1 MSQQQVK
8 SAALIVAF
16 CLAVMCYSKL
26 RSSSP
31 APAVQR
37 APAAVEVTPGGR
49 LKFAVRRERRRRRRQ
64 PPQPPNSPPPNSPP
78 LARAEAAAAA
88 SGSCALNGEESGDGC
103 HGHVCLVGAC
113 FCAGGAGGT
122 MCQRGRRSERDCGAL
137 EHAAYNSAAFAPYDV
152 CAFYEPRLGIVRVT
166 EKRWRAAQEAESA
179 LWTGAAGA
187 AGSDRN
193 VHHAELFDGYR
204 ALPDALGHVVEVGC
218 GPFTQLQSVLRPSS
232 TTSSITLVD
241 PLVHKYKA
249 KARACA
255 YRSGQLV
262 GRPVSLVG
270 MQLEAFVPA
279 KPADVLVMI
288 AVLQSVQDVAAALQ
302 AAYNALRPGGWLVF
316 ADRVFDERWTAHAK
330 GGAAPFWDVGHPCS
344 PKAYLIDHFLAQF
357 EEVHLRRHAKPKA
370 NARRGE
376 PPDEQVYFIGRRKA

>member
-1 MSQQQVK
+1 MSNE
-8 SAALIVAF
+8 
-16 CLAVMCYSKL
+16 
-26 RSSSP
+26 P
-31 APAVQR
+31 
-37 APAAVEVTPGGR
+37 
-49 LKFAVRRERRRRRRQ
+49 
-64 PPQPPNSPPPNSPP
+64 
-78 LARAEAAAAA
+78 
-88 SGSCALNGEESGDGC
+88 
-103 HGHVCLVGAC
+103 HGL
-113 FCAGGAGGT
+113 
-122 MCQRGRRSERDCGAL
+122 CQL
-137 EHAAYNSAAFAPYDV
+137 
-152 CAFYEPRLGIVRVT
+152 L
-166 EKRWRAAQEAESA
+166 
-179 LWTGAAGA
+179 
-187 AGSDRN
+187 
-193 VHHAELFDGYR
+193 
-204 ALPDALGHVVEVGC
+204 
-218 GPFTQLQSVLRPSS
+218 
-232 TTSSITLVD
+232 
-241 PLVHKYKA
+241 
-249 KARACA
+249 
-255 YRSGQLV
+255 